1 MSVHVCGQTLVLV
14 DNDATVSDV
23 NQKIIKT
30 TLKYLFYHKKEDRNF
45 CFNTYEHDI
54 LSDEEYTDDVN
65 DLVCEVDKLEFE
77 AKDSNLCDTLAE
89 VIGRWKTAD
98 FACRD
103 ILVFSDGIEG
113 AATAHEKEELYY
125 LLENSGYPVYV
136 VMLDQENNASERK
149 GLSAIATT
157 SGGKLF
163 NTDFKGSDAEID
175 RQLTEMIFSAMD
187 EYSIVHWKKYEEDY
201 EDEGADETVA
211 ADDKTV
217 PEAGEEA
224 SVAATIN
231 ELSVEGDEEYEEY
244 VPEIGE
250 DGKVI
255 YEYDTPGGFF
265 AGSGAFILSAVL
277 IVAGLIVGVLGG
289 FIIMKKRRA
298 EYGSTG
304 GRIQK
309 NEDEELFEDYELK
322 GVETVMLSDDIQETR
337 LLDGGSRFVTLTEC
351 ESNRVYRIALC
362 GSMSIGRG
370 GCDVTITGDDA
381 LSKRHCELYEDEG
394 EVYVKDLA
402 SSNGTK
408 VNGVRIS
415 AVKLRNDDRL
425 TIGTRTYAVGIE

>member
-231 ELSVEGDEEYEEY
+231 ELSVEGDEEY

-255 YEYDTPGGFF
+255 YEYDTQGGFF

-309 NEDEELFEDYELK
+309 KEDEELFEDYELK
-322 GVETVMLSDDIQETR
+322 GVETVMLSEDIQETR

-362 GSMSIGRG
+362 GNMSIGRG